1 MPSIVVEGGSV
12 LLIVHNPPEN
22 IKVFAWFKGMV
33 VFKSQEVARY
43 TIEKKSTVWGPAHS
57 GRETLY
63 KDGSLLLQGV
73 TKKDAGFYTL
83 AILRTDMRSEE
94 AHVQLQ
100 VNRK

>member
-1 MPSIVVEGGSV
+1 MPSSVVEGGSV

-22 IKVFAWFKGMV
+22 IIAFAWFKGMV
-33 VFKSQEVARY
+33 AFKSQEVARY

-63 KDGSLLLQGV
+63 RDGSLLLHGV
-73 TKKDAGFYTL
+73 THKEAGFYTL

-94 AHVQLQ
+94 AHVQLH
-100 VNRK
+100 VDRK